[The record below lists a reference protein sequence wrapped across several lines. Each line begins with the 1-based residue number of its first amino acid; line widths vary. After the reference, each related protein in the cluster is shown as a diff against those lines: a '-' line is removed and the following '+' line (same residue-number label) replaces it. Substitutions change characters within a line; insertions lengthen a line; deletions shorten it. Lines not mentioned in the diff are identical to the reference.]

1 MALLSASDQQMLR
14 EAFEPMARP
23 VTLLFF
29 TQAIGCETCDE
40 ARQILGEIT
49 EVTDKV
55 MIEEVNLVLERDRA
69 AVYGV
74 DRAPA
79 IVLLAGDEK
88 ADTRIRVLGAP
99 AGYDFM
105 SLVDAILVVSD
116 ASPQRLSAETEQKLA
131 ALTEPITV
139 QVFVT
144 PT

>member
-88 ADTRIRVLGAP
+88 ADSRIRVLGAP

>member
-1 MALLSASDQQMLR
+1 MASKSSFAIPLRGTLPRLSTKQALVRVAAAGDIHCSPDRREEIEASFALVSE
-14 EAFEPMARP
+14 EA
-23 VTLLFF
+23 
-29 TQAIGCETCDE
+29 D
-40 ARQILGEIT
+40 
-49 EVTDKV
+49 
-55 MIEEVNLVLERDRA
+55 
-69 AVYGV
+69 
-74 DRAPA
+74 

-116 ASPQRLSAETEQKLA
+116 ASEQRLSAETEQKLA
-131 ALTEPITV
+131 ALTEPIIV

>member
-1 MALLSASDQQMLR
+1 
-14 EAFEPMARP
+14 
-23 VTLLFF
+23 
-29 TQAIGCETCDE
+29 
-40 ARQILGEIT
+40 
-49 EVTDKV
+49 VTDKV
-55 MIEEVNLVLERDRA
+55 MIEEVNLVLECDRA

-88 ADTRIRVLGAP
+88 ADSRIRVLGAP